1 MLLKNAIRYS
11 VLILILLGVGFA
23 LIRVIQKDV
32 KPSHKEANL
41 TVLPFS
47 HEDLQHLSREDV
59 RKRLEE
65 VHSRIGINPEIT
77 PERLERFLA
86 TRDENSLKKE
96 WDALMDIPG
105 RHSSKEWFTALE
117 NFHRKG
123 RAGHLEQAA
132 QSKRDIEN
140 TKAEIEKTKRIM
152 AETAEKVAES
162 RRRTAEAI
170 ARYEARLAG
179 NAASQNGSES
189 DNTPTFS
196 EPLEGTFISPPEVSE
211 SIHSTALQE
220 SESLQESASE
230 TFDPNAFINALTK
243 WQKDINKSYADV
255 LLVEGLT
262 SEAFDKFFST
272 EASRAQFRV
281 QQQQMY
287 ADIARRVQ
295 GLLAEDTGNRE
306 EKLSI
311 IRQTLSENWSPDIAD
326 GVLERLK

>member
-1 MLLKNAIRYS
+1 M
-11 VLILILLGVGFA
+11 ILILLGVGFV

-32 KPSHKEANL
+32 KPSQSHKEANL
-41 TVLPFS
+41 TALLFS
-47 HEDLQHLSREDV
+47 HEELQHLSREDV

-77 PERLERFLA
+77 PERLERFLT

-123 RAGHLEQAA
+123 RAGHRDQAA

-140 TKAEIEKTKRIM
+140 MKAEIEKTKRIM
-152 AETAEKVAES
+152 AETTEKVAES

-170 ARYEARLAG
+170 ARYKARLAR

-196 EPLEGTFISPPEVSE
+196 DPLEETFISPPEVSE
-211 SIHSTALQE
+211 PTHSTARRE
-220 SESLQESASE
+220 SEALRESASE
-230 TFDPNAFINALTK
+230 TFDRNALINTVTK
-243 WQKDINKSYADV
+243 WQEDINKSYADV
-255 LLVEGLT
+255 LVVEDLT

-272 EASRAQFRV
+272 EATRSELQSRRAQMQAEIAQRV
-281 QQQQMY
+281 Q
-287 ADIARRVQ
+287 RV
-295 GLLAEDTGNRE
+295 LAEDTRDRE
-306 EKLSI
+306 EKLAI
-311 IRQTLSENWSPDIAD
+311 IRETLSENWSPDLA
-326 GVLERLK
+326 ERVMEQLR